1 MAHSTGS
8 AFNNELWTTWSA
20 GDWQDVVL
28 GDFDGDGRMDIA
40 GRLNGQWWATRLV
53 ASRATGTPISFA
65 FNTLFIGGW
74 STGVTW
80 QDVTVGDFNGDNIDD
95 IAGRAGGQWWVGRSN
110 GRSLTNQLWGG
121 WSTGVTWNNVTS
133 GDFDGDGRTDIA
145 GRAGGQWWVARSTG
159 GAFTNQLWGGWADV
173 AWRDVHA
180 AAFTFNPSQSETAAP
195 TSNAADNDIA
205 LAAALT
211 TSNPQKD
218 SKTALAAVFADWN
231 EELPLETSE

>member
-1 MAHSTGS
+1 M
-8 AFNNELWTTWSA
+8 
-20 GDWQDVVL
+20 
-28 GDFDGDGRMDIA
+28 
-40 GRLNGQWWATRLV
+40 
-53 ASRATGTPISFA
+53 
-65 FNTLFIGGW
+65 
-74 STGVTW
+74 
-80 QDVTVGDFNGDNIDD
+80 
-95 IAGRAGGQWWVGRSN
+95 
-110 GRSLTNQLWGG
+110 
-121 WSTGVTWNNVTS
+121 TWNNVTA

-159 GAFTNQLWGGWADV
+159 GAFANQLWGGWADV

-195 TSNAADNDIA
+195 TSNAADDDIA

-231 EELPLETSE
+231 EELAMEAIPIDARIVGESFGIRREIVCRPFPGPQAS